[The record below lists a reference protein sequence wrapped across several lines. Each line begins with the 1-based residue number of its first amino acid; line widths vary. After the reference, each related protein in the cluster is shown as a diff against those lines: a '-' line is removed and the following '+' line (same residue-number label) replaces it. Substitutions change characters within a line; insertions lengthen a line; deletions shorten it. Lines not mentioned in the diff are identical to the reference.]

1 MTETNLP
8 GKTTWESQQYRTDG
22 GMHAR
27 LAQGL
32 IDMGHYI
39 RTHPDLPIPA
49 DVQVHYCVPA
59 ATDKAGE
66 DELHRIA
73 VMLIAAVTGDEIGE
87 THLNFG
93 PVQYSATYISR
104 DHMAAYQAHMA
115 PYAATQAERRAA
127 ATERRER
134 IRDAAAEVHARIQ
147 PRGEAA

>member
-1 MTETNLP
+1 MIGMTPREIELA
-8 GKTTWESQQYRTDG
+8 GTDG

-39 RTHPDLPIPA
+39 RTHPDLPIPE
-49 DVQVHYCVPA
+49 DVRIHYCIPA

-73 VMLIAAVTGDEIGE
+73 AMLIAAVTGDDIGE

-93 PVQYSATYISR
+93 PVQYSATYVSR
-104 DHMAAYQAHMA
+104 GYMATYNAHMA
-115 PYAATQAERRAA
+115 S
-127 ATERRER
+127 
-134 IRDAAAEVHARIQ
+134 H
-147 PRGEAA
+147 EAARPSGRSSGPGGRTPSRTPPARR